1 MKKLI
6 KYLVIVIA
14 LLAIDSCYYDSEE
27 DLFPSL
33 NTECNLENISFSA
46 TITNIMEN
54 RCWSCHSNSNAA
66 AFGNNLKLE
75 NYSDVANQ
83 FSSVLGAVNHL
94 SGYSPMPKSGS
105 KISSCELNQLKLWN
119 DEGKLNN

>member
-1 MKKLI
+1 MKKVLR
-6 KYLVIVIA
+6 YFVFFSA
-14 LLAIDSCYYDSEE
+14 LLVLNYCYYDSEE

-46 TITNIMEN
+46 TITKILEN

-66 AFGNNLKLE
+66 VFGNNINLE

-83 FSSVLGAVNHL
+83 FNSVLGAVNRL
-94 SGYSPMPKSGS
+94 PGYSPMPKNGN
-105 KISSCELNQLKLWN
+105 KISSCELNQMKLWN
-119 DEGKLNN
+119 EGGKLNN